1 MHTYTCIHI
10 KSHIHRHGL
19 GHIQYIYIYT
29 YSTRDK
35 HKYKYT
41 HIMYVYIHNI
51 YIYICIQIYMA
62 YGWCIRY
69 HLQAGSSALT
79 LGPGPHLICPAC
91 KVVLKLPTA
100 HRMQRKLC
108 KNSIR
113 CSQLMDTGHPFSMLF
128 LDAKRLTHTCANTS
142 NTEIA
147 ANPRFRLHGPTS
159 CTKKTEIQSP

>member
-1 MHTYTCIHI
+1 MHTD
-10 KSHIHRHGL
+10 L
-19 GHIQYIYIYT
+19 
-29 YSTRDK
+29 
-35 HKYKYT
+35 
-41 HIMYVYIHNI
+41 
-51 YIYICIQIYMA
+51 
-62 YGWCIRY
+62 YGIGMGIRY

-100 HRMQRKLC
+100 HRMQRKIC

-113 CSQLMDTGHPFSMLF
+113 CSQMMDTGHPFSMLF

-142 NTEIA
+142 NSEIA